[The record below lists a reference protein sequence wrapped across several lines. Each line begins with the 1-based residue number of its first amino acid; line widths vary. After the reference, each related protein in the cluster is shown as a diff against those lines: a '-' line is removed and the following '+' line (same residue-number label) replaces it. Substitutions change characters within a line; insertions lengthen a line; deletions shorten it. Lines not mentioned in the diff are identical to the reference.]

1 MKRARYKVPLTRYL
15 DAKASD
21 YEPKSQLGRNGW
33 EVAEQRVAHELT
45 GAEYSPEAIL
55 EMQHAILEALRA
67 GADLPTEM
75 RQDLIYAFEQLIV
88 GIEPELL
95 RAPRFPGKRVDPLE
109 ARLKA
114 PAVRY
119 LQWADS
125 GLLVK
130 AKPEGVVAA
139 AYGVIAK
146 TTRNWLRDL
155 AVSDPPSTASKEELD
170 EVQRFM
176 FAAGKAYQAMKLRS
190 ARKMKRKRR
199 KRKGN

>member
-45 GAEYSPEAIL
+45 GAEYSPESIL

-67 GADLPTEM
+67 GAVLPTEM

-125 GLLVK
+125 GLLLVK
-130 AKPEGVVAA
+130 AKPEDVVAA

-146 TTRNWLRDL
+146 TAKNWLRDL
-155 AVSDPPSTASKEELD
+155 AVSDPPPTASKEEQD

-176 FAAGKAYQAMKLRS
+176 FAAGKAYQAMKLR
-190 ARKMKRKRR
+190 R